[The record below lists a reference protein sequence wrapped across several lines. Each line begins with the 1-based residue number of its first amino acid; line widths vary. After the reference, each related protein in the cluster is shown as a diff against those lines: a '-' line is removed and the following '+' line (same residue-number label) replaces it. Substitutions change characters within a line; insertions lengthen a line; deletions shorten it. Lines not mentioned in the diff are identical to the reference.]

1 MRTKFRLNA
10 GAQAPKTGAKKKFG
24 SFMSDDSFIREVNE
38 ELRQDQAKA
47 LWDRYGPAAIVLAVC
62 VVLAT
67 GAFVGYNYWM
77 ETRANRSGDEFSQA
91 LKLANDGKSDEALNA
106 LETLEAEG
114 HGAYPVLA
122 RLRSA
127 TVLAGKGDFSGA
139 VAAFD
144 AVSNDDSIPVAIR
157 DMARL
162 RAALVLVDHGT
173 YADVSSRVEV
183 LNADSNPLRHSAREL
198 LGLAAWKEGKSADA
212 MKVFEHISVDPAA
225 PRNVRE
231 RANLLTELIRGSGS
245 TS

>member
-1 MRTKFRLNA
+1 
-10 GAQAPKTGAKKKFG
+10 
-24 SFMSDDSFIREVNE
+24 MSDDSFIREVNE
-38 ELRQDQAKA
+38 ELRHDQAKA
-47 LWDRYGPAAIVLAVC
+47 LWDRYGPIALALAVL

-67 GAFVGYNYWM
+67 AAFVGYNYWV
-77 ETRANRSGDEFSQA
+77 ESRANRSGDEFSQA
-91 LKLANDGKSDEALNA
+91 LRLANDGKSDEALKA
-106 LETLEAEG
+106 LETLQAEG

-127 TVLAGKGDFSGA
+127 TFLAGKGDFSGA
-139 VAAFD
+139 VAGFD
-144 AVSNDDSIPVAIR
+144 AVSNDGSIPVAIR

-183 LNADSNPLRHSAREL
+183 LNSESNPLRHSAREL
-198 LGLAAWKEGKSADA
+198 LGLSAWKEGNSVEAMKFLEQISADT
-212 MKVFEHISVDPAA
+212 AA

-231 RANLLTELIRGSGS
+231 RANLLAELIRGSGG

>member
-1 MRTKFRLNA
+1 
-10 GAQAPKTGAKKKFG
+10 
-24 SFMSDDSFIREVNE
+24 MSDDSFIREVNE
-38 ELRQDQAKA
+38 ELRQDKAKA
-47 LWDRYGPAAIVLAVC
+47 LWDRYGPAAIALAVC

-67 GAFVGYNYWM
+67 AAFVGYNYWV
-77 ETRANRSGDEFSQA
+77 ENRANRSGDAFSQA
-91 LKLANDGKSDEALNA
+91 LNLANDGKSDEALKA
-106 LETLEAEG
+106 LETLETEG
-114 HGAYPVLA
+114 HGAYPALA

-144 AVSNDDSIPVAIR
+144 TVSNDNSIPVAIR

-173 YADVSSRVEV
+173 YADVSSRVDV

-198 LGLAAWKEGKSADA
+198 LALSAWKEGKSADA
-212 MKVFEHISVDPAA
+212 MKLLEQISADAEA